1 MGTEQ
6 VLCRNGRAERRRQP
20 VQDSGQRR
28 GTRPD
33 IGEFTPDIPGSF
45 PIAHRQHTMNVQ
57 PLKPDQAVPH
67 RELAAR
73 LEPFD
78 SYWQAPQDIEGGFKS
93 FTAYY
98 KANYLPHLPADRNA
112 KVLVVS
118 CGPGYL
124 LNALKE
130 AGYRNVVG
138 IDSDPTKVSYGQKR
152 GLACEAAQ
160 AFPYLERHRG
170 EYDVIIPEQEL
181 NHLTIDETIE
191 FLRLCHASLKPGGKV
206 IVYAMNGANPFVGS
220 ENLSHNIDHF
230 YNVTEYSLS
239 QLLQLGGFGNI
250 RPFALKLYVF
260 WKNPLNYVGLAV
272 TSVAELTMRAIF
284 MLYGK
289 KVRVLSKKVAAVGV
303 KMG

>member
-1 MGTEQ
+1 
-6 VLCRNGRAERRRQP
+6 
-20 VQDSGQRR
+20 
-28 GTRPD
+28 
-33 IGEFTPDIPGSF
+33 
-45 PIAHRQHTMNVQ
+45 MNVT
-57 PLKPDQAVPH
+57 PLKPDQAMP
-67 RELAAR
+67 RRALAAR

-78 SYWQAPQDIEGGFKS
+78 SYWQAPKDVEGGFKS

-98 KANYLPHLPADRNA
+98 KANYLPHMPANRDARI
-112 KVLVVS
+112 LVVS

-124 LNALKE
+124 LNALAE

-138 IDSDPTKVSYGQKR
+138 IDSDPAKVVYGQKR
-152 GLACEAAQ
+152 GLACEASE
-160 AFPYLERHRG
+160 AFGYLERHRG

-181 NHLTIDETIE
+181 NHLTIEETIE
-191 FLRLCHASLKPGGKV
+191 FLRLCNTSLKPGGKV
-206 IVYAMNGANPFVGS
+206 IVYAMNGANPLVGS

-239 QLLQLGGFGNI
+239 QLLQLGGFTDI

-272 TSVAELTMRAIF
+272 TTIMELTMRVIF

-289 KVRVLSKKVAAVGV
+289 KVTVLSKKVAAVGV
-303 KMG
+303 KKT